1 MRKGETANGRNGEG
15 PTIARAKNSA
25 RRVFRPTDQGDFH
38 AAVAA
43 VAASPIRRIAVSP
56 FRIRLL
62 DSGSCLTRPAPF
74 APPTLG
80 DLVSRNKDSPSY
92 L

>member
-1 MRKGETANGRNGEG
+1 MRNGEG

-43 VAASPIRRIAVSP
+43 VAVRPFALSP

>member
-1 MRKGETANGRNGEG
+1 MRNGEG
-15 PTIARAKNSA
+15 PTIARAENSA
-25 RRVFRPTDQGDFH
+25 RLVFRPTDQGDFH

-43 VAASPIRRIAVSP
+43 SPIRRIALSP

-62 DSGSCLTRPAPF
+62 DSGSCLKRPAPF
-74 APPTLG
+74 ALPTLG

>member
-1 MRKGETANGRNGEG
+1 MRNGEG
-15 PTIARAKNSA
+15 PTIARAENSA

-43 VAASPIRRIAVSP
+43 SPIRGIALSP

-62 DSGSCLTRPAPF
+62 DSGFRIMAPALHASHRLLCP
-74 APPTLG
+74 L
-80 DLVSRNKDSPSY
+80 
-92 L
+92 

>member
-1 MRKGETANGRNGEG
+1 MRNGETANGRNGEG

-25 RRVFRPTDQGDFH
+25 RRVFRPTEQGDFH

-43 VAASPIRRIAVSP
+43 SPYRPFAVSP

-62 DSGSCLTRPAPF
+62 NSGLWLLPYAPRTVCSTHF
-74 APPTLG
+74 RR
-80 DLVSRNKDSPSY
+80 SRFS
-92 L
+92 

>member
-1 MRKGETANGRNGEG
+1 MRNGEG

-38 AAVAA
+38 AAVA
-43 VAASPIRRIAVSP
+43 VSRIRRIALSP

-62 DSGSCLTRPAPF
+62 DSGLRLLPYVPLTVCSAHVRR
-74 APPTLG
+74 
-80 DLVSRNKDSPSY
+80 SRFS
-92 L
+92 